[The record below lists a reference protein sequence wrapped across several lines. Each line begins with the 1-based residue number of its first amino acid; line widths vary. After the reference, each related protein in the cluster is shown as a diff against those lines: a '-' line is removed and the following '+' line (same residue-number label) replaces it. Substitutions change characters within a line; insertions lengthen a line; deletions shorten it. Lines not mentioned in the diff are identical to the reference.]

1 MDAYEG
7 VDLKILLVK
16 TSSMGD
22 LVHALPAV
30 SDIARAYPNAR
41 IDWLA
46 ERPFDAIARL
56 HPAVHQVIP
65 VAWRKWRKS
74 LWRMETRHLMNDF
87 WHTLRAET
95 YDVVIDLQGLVKS
108 AAMTRMARLS
118 VAAPTDCGV
127 LRPCLGY
134 CGYDAES
141 VREPLATRAYQHR
154 FSVSRQDTSVSRNR
168 QLSAAALGY
177 ALDGVVDFGLQ
188 GLALPSDWS
197 FLANAGVPSAR
208 PIEPTWVALIH
219 GASRDEKLWD
229 AQHWIQLI
237 AHLAAQGQRCLLLWG
252 SDAERVRSEHLYDA
266 AVQAGVAADALPIV
280 PPFLTITQVA
290 QCLAVSRAVVG
301 LDSGF
306 THLAAA
312 LARPTVG
319 IYADF
324 DPQLAALMG
333 VNYCVGLGG
342 VGVPPT
348 AEAVIEQLTWAQ
360 AFDAEHSHRWM
371 RGELLEIALSPM
383 SSAHAV
389 LHHMRFEV

>member
-1 MDAYEG
+1 MDAREG
-7 VDLKILLVK
+7 IDLKILLVK

-30 SDIARAYPNAR
+30 SDIARAYPNAQ

-56 HPAVHQVIP
+56 HPAVHNVIP

-74 LWRMETRHLMNDF
+74 LWRTETRHVMNDF
-87 WHTLRAET
+87 WHNLRAET

-118 VAAPTDCGV
+118 GVAPTDCGA
-127 LRPCLGY
+127 LHPQLGY
-134 CGYDAES
+134 CGYDAAS
-141 VREPLATRAYQHR
+141 VREPLAARAYQHR
-154 FSVSRQDTSVSRNR
+154 FAVSRQDTSVSRNR

-177 ALDGVVDFGLQ
+177 ALEAVVDFGLQ
-188 GLALPSDWS
+188 GLAVPSDWS
-197 FLANAGVPSAR
+197 FLTKTGVSNVR
-208 PIEPTWVALIH
+208 PIEPPWVSLIH

-229 AQHWIQLI
+229 VSHWVQLMV
-237 AHLAAQGQRCLLLWG
+237 HLADQGQRSLLLWG
-252 SDAERVRSEHLYDA
+252 SDAERVRSEQLYDA
-266 AVQAGVAADALPIV
+266 AVNAGVATDLLPIV
-280 PPFLTITQVA
+280 PPFLTIAQVA

-342 VGVPPT
+342 VGTPPT
-348 AEAVIEQLTWAQ
+348 ADAVIEQLMWAQ
-360 AFDAEHSHRWM
+360 AFDVEHRHRWQD
-371 RGELLEIALSPM
+371 ELPDIGLSPM
-383 SSAHAV
+383 SSAQAV
-389 LHHMRFEV
+389 LHHMRFEG